1 VLLEVLLEERQ
12 EHREGTS
19 TAQKRIAKIQK
30 ETKPSY
36 YETKGTMAV
45 RSKKS
50 KQHLKGISPT
60 VTTRAG
66 TRSGR
71 TGLPPTRRTHEEELQ
86 AVAERGAHAARDQDS
101 EVVEKTPTPI
111 TPKAGKLANPASALA
126 GRDEDSGVVEKTPT
140 PITPKAGK
148 LANPASALAGRDEDS
163 GVVEKTP
170 TPISPMAGKLG
181 KPATMTSPPARGP
194 AKHATTAAANLAA
207 KLLDDN
213 ADAENSLSPSLSNGK
228 DENGDDDDDDD
239 EDDNYNF
246 DEKENDDCT

>member
-86 AVAERGAHAARDQDS
+86 AAAERGAHAARDQDS
-101 EVVEKTPTPI
+101 E
-111 TPKAGKLANPASALA
+111 
-126 GRDEDSGVVEKTPT
+126 VVEKTPT

-194 AKHATTAAANLAA
+194 AKHATTAAANLVA
-207 KLLDDN
+207 KLLNDN

-228 DENGDDDDDDD
+228 DENGDDDDDEDDD
-239 EDDNYNF
+239 EDDNYDF